1 MNKLKKYL
9 SVIFLLSGL
18 ILTQVASAQSAGA
31 YTAGQVRK
39 VDLEQGKV
47 TIRHEEIKNLDMP
60 PMTMIFNVKNKSLLK
75 GIKAGDLVIFTA
87 ASEGGKLYVIEL
99 KKENENESN

>member
-1 MNKLKKYL
+1 MNNLKKYL
-9 SVIFLLSGL
+9 SVIFLLSGV
-18 ILTQVASAQSAGA
+18 ILTHIVSAQSTGA

-60 PMTMIFNVKNKSLLK
+60 PMTMIFNVKNKTLLNGLK
-75 GIKAGDLVIFTA
+75 SGDQVEFVA
-87 ASEGGKLYVIEL
+87 SSEGGKLYVIEL
-99 KKENENESN
+99 KKGE